1 MGRCIRIVAA
11 CRKLVVMGFSAI
23 LVLACQCHKQRGGQ
37 VTMIVKNARV
47 WTGSEEKP
55 WAEAIAVAGSRILA
69 VGSSEKIS
77 PLAAPATEVIDG
89 QGKMVVPGFIDCH
102 VHFLEGGFR
111 LASVQLRDAATPE
124 EFIRRIKAYAA
135 QVGPGVWITGGDWD
149 HALWGGELP
158 SCHWIDS
165 VSTKNPVWVSRLDG
179 HMALA
184 NSLAMR
190 AAGIGPGTTDVEGG
204 TIVRDPHGRP
214 TGIFK
219 DNAMALIDR
228 VVPEPDREQRER
240 ALQAAMD
247 YVASQGVTTVH
258 HMGSWDD
265 LELFAASHAAGK
277 LTTRIY
283 AAVPLATAHLL
294 ASRLRSQGQGDDW
307 LRIGMLKGF
316 VDGSLGSHTAA
327 FFEPFTDAPSDS
339 GLLVNSPEDLY
350 RWIRQ
355 ADSAGLQVAVHAIGD
370 RANAI
375 LLDIYERV
383 AAEHGPRD
391 RRFRIEHAQHLR
403 PADIPRFAQLG
414 VIASMQP
421 YHAIDDGRW
430 AEKVIGPERIKT
442 TYAFRLLLDH
452 KALVVFGSDW
462 YVAPP
467 SPLLGI
473 YAAVTRRTIDG
484 KNPGGWVPEQKITV
498 EEALRAYTAEAAYA
512 SFEETKKGTLEP
524 GKLADFVVLDR
535 DITRVP
541 PEEIAEAKV
550 LMTVVGGKVV
560 FPRRE

>member
-1 MGRCIRIVAA
+1 MARCIRVRTA
-11 CRKLVVMGFSAI
+11 CRGWELLVFSAI
-23 LVLACQCHKQRGGQ
+23 LVLVCQCHKQRSGQ
-37 VTMIVKNARV
+37 VTMIIQNARV
-47 WTGSEEKP
+47 WTGSEERP
-55 WAEAIAVAGSRILA
+55 WAEAIAVAGSHIMA
-69 VGSSEKIS
+69 VGSSEEIS
-77 PLAAPATEVIDG
+77 RLATPATEAIDG

-111 LASVQLRDAATPE
+111 LSSVQLRDAATPA
-124 EFIRRIKAYAA
+124 EFIRRIKTYAA

-165 VSTKNPVWVSRLDG
+165 VSTENPVWVSRLDG

-190 AAGIGPGTTDVEGG
+190 AAGIDSGTLDVEGG
-204 TIVRDPHGRP
+204 TIVRDQHGKP

-228 VVPEPDREQRER
+228 VVPEPERAQKER

-247 YVASQGVTTVH
+247 YVASQGVTSVH

-265 LELFAASHAAGK
+265 VQLFATARAAGK

-283 AAVPLATAHLL
+283 AAVPLATVQLL
-294 ASRLRSQGQGDDW
+294 ADRLRSQGPGDDW

-327 FFEPFTDAPSDS
+327 FFQPFTDAPSDS
-339 GLLVNSPEDLY
+339 GLLVNTPEELY
-350 RWIRQ
+350 HWVRQ
-355 ADSAGLQVAVHAIGD
+355 ADSARLQVAVHAIGD

-375 LLDIYERV
+375 LLDIYEKV
-383 AAEHGPRD
+383 AAQHGPRD

-403 PADIPRFAQLG
+403 PTDIPRFAQLG
-414 VIASMQP
+414 VIPSMQP

-430 AEKVIGPERIKT
+430 AEKVIGAERIKT
-442 TYAFRLLLDH
+442 TYAFRSLLDH
-452 KALVVFGSDW
+452 RAAVVFGSDW

-484 KNPGGWVPEQKITV
+484 KNPRGWVPEQKIGV
-498 EEALRAYTAEAAYA
+498 EEALRAYTAQAAYA
-512 SFEETKKGTLEP
+512 SFEETKKGTLQP

-560 FPRRE
+560 FPKRE